1 MRALAFLA
9 AALLGG
15 CGSIEGQVR
24 DGGTKLPVVGAIVR
38 VSTIG
43 WGRRDGQL
51 VWDAETVH
59 EARTD
64 QNGRF
69 IFKGIDGG
77 GRLQVQSAA
86 GRFDHGVL
94 CPRSP
99 MLVWVGGPNSAV
111 RTDRPLIIGGEKA
124 RASFDDRRAMSTEQL
139 GIRLSGGEPD
149 KALGTLRSESAGG
162 VAFIEGTGSVPE
174 WPARSAFRTSAEMDM
189 GRQCGWFFVYTPLG
203 RGVIDAR
210 HPGWTQNPGED
221 GFGVTLFALLE
232 PVAGN

>member
-1 MRALAFLA
+1 MKPLAVLA
-9 AALLGG
+9 AALLAG

-24 DGGTKLPVVGAIVR
+24 DGGTKQPVVGAIVR

-43 WGRRDGQL
+43 WGRRNGQL

-64 QNGRF
+64 RSGRF
-69 IFKGIDGG
+69 MFKGIDGG

-86 GRFDHGVL
+86 GRFDHGAL

-111 RTDRPLIIGGEKA
+111 RTDRPLVIGGEKA
-124 RASFDDRRAMSTEQL
+124 RTSFGDRRAVSTEQL
-139 GIRLSGGEPD
+139 GIKLSGGDPD
-149 KALGTLRSESAGG
+149 KAGGTLRLEAAGG

-174 WPARSAFRTSAEMDM
+174 WPARSEFQAAAQMESA
-189 GRQCGWFFVYTPLG
+189 RQCGWFFVYTPLG
-203 RGVIDAR
+203 RAVIDGR

-221 GFGVTLFALLE
+221 GFKVTLFALLE
-232 PVAGN
+232 PDPVN